1 MSQTPEKIV
10 MNYDSKSK
18 QSKNV
23 ALEMKKIVERYRGK
37 RVTKENVCV
46 LVSTLMLQAQ
56 NLKTQGIPTYVLH
69 ISGCNVTLSTPL
81 GHKFAPAMRS
91 MNACEALIQHDASVS
106 MLEHTRRSSDIMK
119 NNDFV
124 IEARHTWMI
133 VDGLGVTIHHVRQQ
147 ETS

>member
-56 NLKTQGIPTYVLH
+56 NLKTLPGPDKKELVMDLIFSIIEQIDEGDVDTEFETLLKAMVPGMIDSFAIMLKT
-69 ISGCNVTLSTPL
+69 SAGCKKMFGCL
-81 GHKFAPAMRS
+81 K
-91 MNACEALIQHDASVS
+91 
-106 MLEHTRRSSDIMK
+106 
-119 NNDFV
+119 
-124 IEARHTWMI
+124 
-133 VDGLGVTIHHVRQQ
+133 
-147 ETS
+147 

>member
-37 RVTKENVCV
+37 RITKENVCV

-56 NLKTQGIPTYVLH
+56 NLKTLPGPDKKELVMDLIFSIIEQIDEGDVDTEFETLLKAMVPGMIDSFAIMLKT
-69 ISGCNVTLSTPL
+69 SAGCKKMFGCL
-81 GHKFAPAMRS
+81 K
-91 MNACEALIQHDASVS
+91 
-106 MLEHTRRSSDIMK
+106 
-119 NNDFV
+119 
-124 IEARHTWMI
+124 
-133 VDGLGVTIHHVRQQ
+133 
-147 ETS
+147 

>member
-56 NLKTQGIPTYVLH
+56 NLKT
-69 ISGCNVTLSTPL
+69 ISGPDKKELVTDLIFSIIEQIDEGDADTEFETLLKAMVP
-81 GHKFAPAMRS
+81 GMIDSFA
-91 MNACEALIQHDASVS
+91 I
-106 MLEHTRRSSDIMK
+106 MLK
-119 NNDFV
+119 
-124 IEARHTWMI
+124 
-133 VDGLGVTIHHVRQQ
+133 
-147 ETS
+147 TSAGCKKMFECFK

>member
-56 NLKTQGIPTYVLH
+56 NLKTLPGPDKKELVTDLIFSIIEQIDEGDVDSEFETLLKAMVPGMIDSFAIMLKT
-69 ISGCNVTLSTPL
+69 SAGCKKMFGCL
-81 GHKFAPAMRS
+81 K
-91 MNACEALIQHDASVS
+91 
-106 MLEHTRRSSDIMK
+106 
-119 NNDFV
+119 
-124 IEARHTWMI
+124 
-133 VDGLGVTIHHVRQQ
+133 
-147 ETS
+147 